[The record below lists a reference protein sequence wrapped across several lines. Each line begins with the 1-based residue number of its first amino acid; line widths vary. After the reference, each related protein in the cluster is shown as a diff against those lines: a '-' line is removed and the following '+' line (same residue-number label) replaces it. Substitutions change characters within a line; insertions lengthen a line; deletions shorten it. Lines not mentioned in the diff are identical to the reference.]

1 MIGLHPTPSHI
12 CAALPVTA
20 LEANID
26 ATRATATALSGFAT
40 RNSGALGQ
48 LALAHSVS
56 MVLPSLELEL

>member
-26 ATRATATALSGFAT
+26 ATRATATALSGMSAT

-56 MVLPSLELEL
+56 VPSWELEL